1 MCICGDKGGL
11 SVNGETLYKNVGR
24 YQSEMKMKWF
34 DNGAYKGA
42 PFEQHRYMYRHMM
55 DVLEGKAEYLIRK
68 EQNMEVTK
76 AIECFYR
83 SAELGREVRAEQL
96 AHYQK

>member
-1 MCICGDKGGL
+1 
-11 SVNGETLYKNVGR
+11 
-24 YQSEMKMKWF
+24 
-34 DNGAYKGA
+34 
-42 PFEQHRYMYRHMM
+42 MYRHMM

-68 EQNMEVTK
+68 EQNLEVTK